1 MKTLIVSFVSL
12 LLGLAAG
19 WYFEHRQAEHEITD
33 AVKHVQILNRQEAAV
48 DLKAIESIQS
58 GDTQQLVQFLSYRVA
73 NFYSWNMNLIQNCT
87 ATNDWNDKLTTE
99 LLNQIEQFART
110 NQMVA
115 ADIKWNINHGVTNAQ
130 VR

>member
-1 MKTLIVSFVSL
+1 MKTLIVSFISL

-19 WYFEHRQAEHEITD
+19 WYFEHRQTEHEMTD

-58 GDTQQLVQFLSYRVA
+58 GDTQRLVQFLSARVA
-73 NFYSWNMNLIQNCT
+73 NFYSWNMNLIQNGT
-87 ATNDWNDKLTTE
+87 ATNDWNDTVTTDLLT
-99 LLNQIEQFART
+99 QIEQFART

-115 ADIKWNINHGVTNAQ
+115 AQIKWNINHGLTNAQ